1 MNRGEIWTVAGCP
14 AYAGKPRPAVIVQ
27 DDAFA
32 ARDSVTICPL
42 TSQTTDLPLFRIPV
56 EPSPTNGLA
65 VTRCLMVDKLTTV
78 PRARLGRRIGIL
90 DDALLVRMNRSILV
104 FLGLAR

>member
-1 MNRGEIWTVAGCP
+1 MNRGEIWTVAGGP

-56 EPSPTNGLA
+56 
-65 VTRCLMVDKLTTV
+65 
-78 PRARLGRRIGIL
+78 
-90 DDALLVRMNRSILV
+90 
-104 FLGLAR
+104 

>member
-1 MNRGEIWTVAGCP
+1 MKRGEIWTVAGGP

-32 ARDSVTICPL
+32 SRDSVTICLL
-42 TSQTTDLPLFRIPV
+42 TSDPTDLPLFRIPV
-56 EPSPTNGLA
+56 EPAEASGL
-65 VTRCLMVDKLTTV
+65 TMSSRLMVDKLTTV
-78 PRARLGRRIGIL
+78 PRSRLGERIGNL
-90 DDALLVRMNRSILV
+90 SDEDLVRLNRSILV